1 MGNFNTD
8 QAEGLRRMVAG
19 PKPRIVSVLSALSVE
34 EKSATLVN
42 LATSLTR
49 AGSDVLL
56 FDACSASNGLAQRLG
71 VARIATLMQVARQE
85 RGLNEV
91 IQKTAQGFGVGT
103 MTRESMVGMLHDVDQ
118 ARRLSNAFSVL
129 ATQSDIVLVDAELG
143 TEDDFPVP
151 AMAAGEIV
159 VQVSAN
165 SSAITSAYAI
175 IKRLSAQLGRRP
187 FGLLVSG
194 ATDVEAQRIYENIA
208 RTAGRYLAV
217 ELQLIGAVPVDADLR
232 RAVQL
237 GRPIVDAFPMAG
249 AAVAFRRMAG
259 RLLGA
264 ASSGRHAP
272 QPA

>member
-1 MGNFNTD
+1 LGNFNTD
-8 QAEGLRRMVAG
+8 QAEGLRRMLAG
-19 PKPRIVSVLSALSVE
+19 PKPRIVSLLSALSIE

-42 LATSLTR
+42 LAASLTR

-71 VARIATLMQVARQE
+71 VARVATLMQVARQE

-103 MTRESMVGMLHDVDQ
+103 MTRESMHGMLEDVDQ

-129 ATQSDIVLVDAELG
+129 ATQSDIVLVDAELSA
-143 TEDDFPVP
+143 EDGFPVQ

-159 VQVSAN
+159 VQVSGS
-165 SSAITSAYAI
+165 SSAITSAYAL
-175 IKRLSAQLGRRP
+175 IKRLNSQLGRRP

-194 ATDVEAQRIYENIA
+194 ATDVEAQRIYENIE
-208 RTAGRYLAV
+208 RTARRYLAV
-217 ELQLIGAVPVDADLR
+217 ELQLIGTVPVDADLR

-237 GRPIVDAFPMAG
+237 GRPVVDAFPMAG
-249 AAVAFRRMAG
+249 AAIAFRRMAG
-259 RLLGA
+259 HLLGVE
-264 ASSGRHAP
+264 SDSRQMP

>member
-1 MGNFNTD
+1 MDNSNTD
-8 QAEGLRRMVAG
+8 QAEGLRRLLAG
-19 PKPRIVSVLSALSVE
+19 PKPRVVSLVSALSVE

-71 VARIATLMQVARQE
+71 VARVATLMQVARQE

-103 MTRESMVGMLHDVDQ
+103 MTRESMLGMLHDVDQ
-118 ARRLSNAFSVL
+118 TRRLSNAFSVL
-129 ATQSDIVLVDAELG
+129 ATQSDIVLVDAELDADNG
-143 TEDDFPVP
+143 FPVP

-159 VQVSAN
+159 VQVSGC
-165 SSAITSAYAI
+165 SSAITAAYAI
-175 IKRLSAQLGRRP
+175 IKRLNSQLGRRP
-187 FGLLVSG
+187 FGLLISG

-208 RTAGRYLAV
+208 RTASRYLAV
-217 ELQLIGAVPVDADLR
+217 ELRLIGAVPVDAQLR

-237 GRPIVDAFPMAG
+237 GRPVVDAFPMAS

-259 RLLGA
+259 HLLGSA
-264 ASSGRHAP
+264 DTRRQMP